1 MGIFGSAVVSC
12 SSVVYVKPGEVNKT
26 RTMTLTQILLFNF
39 LTHR

>member
-1 MGIFGSAVVSC
+1 MRIFGSAVVSC

-26 RTMTLTQILLFNF
+26 MTLMQILLFDF